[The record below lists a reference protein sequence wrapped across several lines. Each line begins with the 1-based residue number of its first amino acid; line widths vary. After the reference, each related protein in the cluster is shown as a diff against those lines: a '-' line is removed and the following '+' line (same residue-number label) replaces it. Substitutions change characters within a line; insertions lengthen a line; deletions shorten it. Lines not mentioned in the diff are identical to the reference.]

1 MAKKRVLIIDDE
13 KDFTQMVK
21 LNLEKGGKF
30 EVFIE
35 NKSPHALA
43 AAKRYVPDVILLD
56 ILMPEMDGFKVLELL
71 KKDYNT
77 ISIPVVMLTA
87 VMTDEA
93 KAKSTS
99 LYDEGYIEK
108 PVTAEDLE
116 REIEK
121 VLRIRDS
128 AKE

>member
-1 MAKKRVLIIDDE
+1 MAKKVMVVDDSNAIRQSLV
-13 KDFTQMVK
+13 FTLKNAGYDAIEASNGAVALDLMKEHSVG
-21 LNLEKGGKF
+21 L
-30 EVFIE
+30 FI
-35 NKSPHALA
+35 S
-43 AAKRYVPDVILLD
+43 DVN
-56 ILMPEMDGFKVLELL
+56 MPEMDGFKVLELL

-108 PVTAEDLE
+108 PVTAEELE

-121 VLRIRDS
+121 VMRIRDS

>member
-1 MAKKRVLIIDDE
+1 MTKKKILIIDDE

-21 LNLEKGGKF
+21 LNLEKSGRF

-35 NKSPHALA
+35 NKSPHELA
-43 AAKRYVPDVILLD
+43 EAKRFTPDVILLD

-108 PVTAEDLE
+108 PITAEELE

-121 VLRIRDS
+121 VMRIRDS

>member
-1 MAKKRVLIIDDE
+1 MTKKKILIIDDE

-21 LNLEKGGKF
+21 LNLEKSGRF

-43 AAKRYVPDVILLD
+43 AAKRFTPDVILLD

-108 PVTAEDLE
+108 PVTAEELE

-121 VLRIRDS
+121 VMRIRDS

>member
-1 MAKKRVLIIDDE
+1 MTKKKILIIDDE

-21 LNLEKGGKF
+21 LNLEKGGRF
-30 EVFIE
+30 EVSIE

-43 AAKRYVPDVILLD
+43 AAKRYTPDVILLD

-108 PVTAEDLE
+108 PVTAEELE